1 MVEITEITD
10 KLIGKKIS
18 CFINNKKVKEGVI
31 VKDKNKYYILQDIEY
46 GASLSGNVREQY
58 KYKGYWCVYRGN
70 KEDIIQNAVKDI
82 KLLNTSHIY
91 EVW

>member
-18 CFINNKKVKEGVI
+18 CIINGIIIKEGVI
-31 VKDKNKYYILQDIEY
+31 VKDFHKYYILQDKKFGSCPSYLIRDKY
-46 GASLSGNVREQY
+46 N
-58 KYKGYWCVYRGN
+58 YKGYWGIATGSESDLN
-70 KEDIIQNAVKDI
+70 ITNVKNI
-82 KLLNTSHIY
+82 KLLNTSRIY

>member
-18 CFINNKKVKEGVI
+18 CIIEGITIKDAEIYKYNKNYYILNNLKNGQNLNADHKKEYKYDWFINN
-31 VKDKNKYYILQDIEY
+31 
-46 GASLSGNVREQY
+46 GNFDELLY
-58 KYKGYWCVYRGN
+58 N
-70 KEDIIQNAVKDI
+70 DVKDI